1 LNKKKGKWALMTNK
15 NVLIAYGSR
24 YGSTEEISQEIAK
37 VLENIGIDTQ
47 LIDLK
52 KTKSKEWPSLESFDG
67 VLIGSGI
74 KIGKWMKEPR
84 KFLEKIKDGVKKNEK
99 ILGVF
104 VSSGNASI
112 PEKYQEAKTDYL
124 EKVIADIGIEADIY
138 DAFGAVYDLS
148 ESSRMG
154 SLTKKMIK
162 MGIKEMSEETGIE
175 LDENARNDLRNW
187 DQIQDFV
194 EKFAELVLR

>member
-1 LNKKKGKWALMTNK
+1 MTNK

-37 VLENIGIDTQ
+37 ALENKGIGTQ

-67 VLIGSGI
+67 VLVGSGI
-74 KIGKWMKEPR
+74 KIGNWMKEPKR
-84 KFLEKIKDGVKKNEK
+84 FLEKHKVELKKKEK
-99 ILGVF
+99 LLGMF

-124 EKVIADIGIEADIY
+124 EKVMTEIEIEADIY
-138 DAFGAVYDLS
+138 DAFGGVYDLS
-148 ESSRMG
+148 KSSKMG
-154 SLTKKMIK
+154 FLMKKMVK
-162 MGIKEMSEETGIE
+162 MGIKEMVEETGMKF
-175 LDENARNDLRNW
+175 DENERYDLRNW
-187 DQIQDFV
+187 DQIRD
-194 EKFAELVLR
+194 FAEQFAVLLLK